1 MKKLKQ
7 FNFNLLTAFCL
18 TLLSLT
24 NAFAQIP
31 DIRIDVD
38 NPDITD
44 LDEAMQL
51 THAGD
56 GSNRIFI
63 AERAGLIK
71 VFLPTAPTTPIEF
84 LNMNSPSPRVGVD
97 GEGGLLS
104 ITFHPNFESN
114 GYLYTYFTDL
124 AGDLVI
130 GRYTASGNAAA
141 AGSFFE
147 ILKIP
152 HPINSNHNGGAIH
165 FGPDGFLYA
174 SIGDG
179 GGQNDPSNNGQ
190 NLNSL
195 LGKILRID
203 VNVPGGVAQPYQ
215 IPADN
220 PSSGSPVFASG
231 LRNPFRWSFDRLTG
245 DAWIGD
251 VGQGAKEEIN
261 FRAEGTLGGS
271 NFGWR
276 CYEGDIPTPN
286 IDRTGCLPASSYIA
300 PIYTYVNGAARGNS
314 VIGGRV
320 YRGTRSLLMQGW
332 YIGTDYSSGEIHKI
346 LRSQSYTGYQEGE
359 LAGTREI
366 GEDESGEIYAVKA
379 DAVFRIFADEPLPV
393 KLANFEGVK
402 GNESIK
408 LTWNTTMEERFKG
421 FDVEFSMN
429 AKTFETVGNVP
440 AENAANGTSYV
451 FSHLTKNTGNLYY
464 RLKMIE
470 ADDSYEHSR
479 IIMVKT
485 EEFAPVNTYARP
497 TIISNN
503 ELNLVLDRPFQ
514 SVELVNA
521 KGQVFL
527 KEEISGKSGPVTIP
541 IHEAASGLYIV
552 RLENENGVVHEKVLI
567 AE

>member
-7 FNFNLLTAFCL
+7 LHFIALIASCLSILTFA
-18 TLLSLT
+18 
-24 NAFAQIP
+24 NAFSQVP
-31 DIRIDVD
+31 DIQIDAD
-38 NPDITD
+38 NPDISN

-71 VFLPTAPTTPIEF
+71 VFLPAEPTTAVEF
-84 LNMNSPSPRVGVD
+84 LNMNSPSPRVGVE

-130 GRYTASGNAAA
+130 GRYTASGNTAA
-141 AGSFFE
+141 SNTFFE
-147 ILKIP
+147 IMKIP

-179 GGQNDPSNNGQ
+179 GGQNDVSNNGQ

-203 VNVPGGVAQPYQ
+203 VNVPGGVAQSYQ

-220 PSSGSPVFASG
+220 PIAGSPVFASG

-261 FRAEGTLGGS
+261 FRAAGTLGGS

-286 IDRTGCLPASSYIA
+286 IDRTGCLPASSYIS
-300 PIYTYVNGAARGNS
+300 PIYTYVTGIARGRS

-320 YRGTRSLLMQGW
+320 YRGTRSALMQGW
-332 YIGTDYSSGEIHKI
+332 YIGTDFFSGEIHKI
-346 LRSQSYTGYQEGE
+346 LQGQSYTGYEEGE

-366 GEDESGEIYAVKA
+366 GEDEAGEIYAVKA
-379 DAVFRIFADEPLPV
+379 DAVYRIFADEPLPV
-393 KLANFEGVK
+393 TLTNFQGSK
-402 GNESIK
+402 GNEGIN
-408 LTWNTTMEERFKG
+408 LTWNTTMEERFRG
-421 FDVEFSMN
+421 FDVEFSRN
-429 AKTFETVGNVP
+429 AKTFETVGYVP
-440 AENAANGTSYV
+440 AGNLANGTTYR
-451 FSHLTKNTGNLYY
+451 FSHLTKNSGNLYY
-464 RLKMIE
+464 RLKMIDT
-470 ADDSYEHSR
+470 DDSYEHSR
-479 IIMVKT
+479 IITVKT
-485 EEFAPVNTYARP
+485 DDTTPVNVYARP

-503 ELNLVLDRPFQ
+503 ELNLMLDQPFQ

-521 KGQVFL
+521 SGQVFL
-527 KEEISGKSGPVTIP
+527 KEEITGKSGAVSIP

-567 AE
+567 TD